1 MTARPAAPHN
11 GTCHAHVF
19 TRCADR
25 RSTGVALS
33 LSALLLAVI
42 TRLGV
47 PWRSLAAAPSLAA
60 SRRSKYRIFGEVVP
74 VAVERL
80 WAQTHVPNVGS
91 WADEAPL
98 ADTAAVGTR
107 SGSTYA

>member
-19 TRCADR
+19 TRCAYG

-60 SRRSKYRIFGEVVP
+60 SRRSKYRILGEAVP
-74 VAVERL
+74 VAAERL

-91 WADEAPL
+91 WVGEARFG
-98 ADTAAVGTR
+98 GT
-107 SGSTYA
+107 GG